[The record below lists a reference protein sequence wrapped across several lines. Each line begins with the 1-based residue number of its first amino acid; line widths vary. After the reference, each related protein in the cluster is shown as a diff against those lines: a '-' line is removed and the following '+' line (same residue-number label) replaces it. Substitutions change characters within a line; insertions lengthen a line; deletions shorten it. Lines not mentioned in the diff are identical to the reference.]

1 MQLVPHYAEGVIY
14 PLDSEEVA
22 ARIGGHVK
30 KGSLGDELVELMS
43 GLDVSTIDFLRIQF
57 RDEWDNFVQRMFDRY
72 DVKDVPASSITERDF
87 RISEGGLF
95 SGAHS
100 LLHIQLGTHSQ
111 WNSTRQCE
119 PK

>member
-22 ARIGGHVK
+22 ARIGDEVK
-30 KGSLGDELVELMS
+30 KGDLGDELVEQMS

-57 RDEWDNFVQRMFDRY
+57 RDEWDNFVQRIIGKYGVQGAAAHM
-72 DVKDVPASSITERDF
+72 ITERDF

-95 SGAHS
+95 SGTLHS
-100 LLHIQLGTHSQ
+100 ESDLA
-111 WNSTRQCE
+111 
-119 PK
+119 